1 MSKPLIPLNQ
11 PSLLFQLRVPKFDK
25 YPIKKL
31 QLWGQLVESVG
42 FVNGIELFAV
52 PVGLGIGFIFSK
64 VWIYYILQRF
74 GYIIFS
80 RIEGSLLVS
89 PA

>member
-1 MSKPLIPLNQ
+1 M
-11 PSLLFQLRVPKFDK
+11 
-25 YPIKKL
+25 
-31 QLWGQLVESVG
+31 G